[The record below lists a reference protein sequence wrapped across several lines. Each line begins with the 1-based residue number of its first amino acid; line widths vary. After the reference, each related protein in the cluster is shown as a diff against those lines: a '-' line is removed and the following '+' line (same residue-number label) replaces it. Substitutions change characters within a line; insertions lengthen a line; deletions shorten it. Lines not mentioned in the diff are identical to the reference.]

1 MNLARMIKRDVLKL
15 ATVRS
20 GPGKAGMIKSN
31 MRCIETQMQLITV
44 SVRKPIKSNMR
55 CIETILESELV
66 LNSDR

>member
-1 MNLARMIKRDVLKL
+1 MKQRIYHLHEVNR
-15 ATVRS
+15 
-20 GPGKAGMIKSN
+20 GIKSN
-31 MRCIETQMQLITV
+31 MRCIETQMQLVTV